1 MEQTGIKIITN
12 NRKASFN
19 YFLSDFIEA
28 GIELTGTEIKSIRN
42 NGVSLNDSYIVIRN
56 HEAFILNMHIAP
68 YKQGNIFNHE
78 PLRTR
83 KLLLHKKEI
92 LKLEAKVKEKTF
104 TIVPV
109 KVYFKR
115 GRVKVEVALG
125 KGKKDYDKRDSI
137 KEREDKRAIEKA
149 LKQY

>member
-1 MEQTGIKIITN
+1 
-12 NRKASFN
+12 
-19 YFLSDFIEA
+19 
-28 GIELTGTEIKSIRN
+28 
-42 NGVSLNDSYIVIRN
+42 
-56 HEAFILNMHIAP
+56 MHIAP

-104 TIVPV
+104 TLVPV

>member
-1 MEQTGIKIITN
+1 MEQIGIKIITN

-104 TIVPV
+104 TLVPV

>member
-1 MEQTGIKIITN
+1 MEQIGIKIITN

-56 HEAFILNMHIAP
+56 HEAFILNMHISK
-68 YKQGNIFNHE
+68 YDEGNIFNHE

-104 TIVPV
+104 TLVPV

>member
-83 KLLLHKKEI
+83 KLLLQKKEI

-104 TIVPV
+104 TLVPV

>member
-1 MEQTGIKIITN
+1 MEQIGIKIITN

-104 TIVPV
+104 TLVPV

-115 GRVKVEVALG
+115 GRVKVEVALR
-125 KGKKDYDKRDSI
+125 KGKKDYDQRDSI